1 MTTLELAGQTAE
13 QAAEP
18 LCCRYCGLPKMNCDC
33 IDDSGFKPMPKNKGG
48 RKPGDP
54 RNTGPKLGLTVPCW
68 WGCGATISHGTLR
81 EHWMKCPK
89 RPKQKGKR

>member
-1 MTTLELAGQTAE
+1 MTTFEPAGQTAE

-18 LCCRYCGLPKMNCDC
+18 R
-33 IDDSGFKPMPKNKGG
+33 NKGG